1 MELNIQAKNLQLNET
16 TRDNIARKVN
26 RLARHLPGI
35 TWATVELAMENTRA
49 QDQRVV
55 AQVTLDIH
63 GTVLRGEERGANA
76 MAAVNSVVGVMDR
89 RVERYKGKVYKSG
102 QVKKTARNTSIRTL
116 DVPPATS
123 EGDFVDTQVVSSE
136 GRVVKVKRFPIKPM
150 TVEDAAFQLDLLGHD
165 FFLFLNGETNQHNV
179 LYRRH
184 DGDYGLIQPEPL

>member
-1 MELNIQAKNLQLNET
+1 MDLNIQAKNLQLNET
-16 TRDNIARKVN
+16 TRDNIAKKVN

-35 TWATVELAMENTRA
+35 TWAKVELAMENTRA
-49 QDQRVV
+49 QDHRVV
-55 AQVTLDIH
+55 AQVTLDIN

-102 QVKKTARNTSIRTL
+102 QAKKTGRNTSIKSL
-116 DVPPATS
+116 DVPPVSSDAAS
-123 EGDFVDTQVVSSE
+123 DDTEIQSSE
-136 GRVVKVKRFPIKPM
+136 GRVVRVKRFPIKPM
-150 TVEDAAFQLDLLGHD
+150 TVEDAVFQLELLGHD
-165 FFLFLNGETNQHNV
+165 FFLFLNSETDQHNV